1 MVDLTPGVG
10 TTRHLREGPGITF
23 LVLGRTFGL
32 QHSTEWN
39 SYLQNEL
46 KDEGAGSLV
55 HITGSKSASVRLK
68 LRNEWYHYP
77 LVKISNSRWQGKS
90 KSGCQITFSW

>member
-1 MVDLTPGVG
+1 MQ
-10 TTRHLREGPGITF
+10 F
-23 LVLGRTFGL
+23 CAKYKSRTG
-32 QHSTEWN
+32 STEHYSITYN
-39 SYLQNEL
+39 NEL

-90 KSGCQITFSW
+90 KSGCQITFSR